1 MANDS
6 TAVSFTLPV
15 GFSVS
20 RTSPGEVTY
29 ADASGSRI
37 SVAVSRLRGTLRP
50 ESATPILGGSARSGC
65 YVPGS
70 VPAFGAFS
78 LSQAVESPCV
88 TPGMRPV
95 VAAASAPSGVAP
107 VAKADPSSVLRH
119 EVLGGVSSSRDL
131 VLLDFASLKSSYPS
145 AASSSFLSSVR
156 VVPLKAFPQV
166 GVPAAELP
174 EAMKDRGMVPRDAC
188 QVVSASD
195 FTSPFGVPVASSHS
209 SSMFGADSV
218 CEVWL
223 GTPSAASSGV
233 WYPNLMRVV
242 VSSFPFG
249 VRETARRL
257 SRGLEQPLYGR
268 VDEVHGMPRLVGTV
282 VRPASQPGAEA
293 LVSVGPQRTVRV
305 AVVGYR
311 GSLTSYSE
319 QLALSLSGAVAGRV
333 ASGTLVRPFA
343 PASSGRSLLGV
354 SWRGDVRVTSSTPP
368 CALVSGGMPAGE
380 ACRFTGPLGTLV
392 EVRPHVGRSLISA
405 ALTNPLGPGSANP
418 AAVRTSAVEGNTF
431 LTATTEDAA
440 HGCLVLDETTWAE
453 IQVTGATRSTRA
465 EALNQV
471 AAGLLQKARAL

>member
-20 RTSPGEVTY
+20 RSSPGEVTY

-37 SVAVSRLRGTLRP
+37 SVAVSRLRGTLRR
-50 ESATPILGGSARSGC
+50 ESATPILGGSARLGC
-65 YVPGS
+65 YVPDSLPVGK
-70 VPAFGAFS
+70 PFS

-95 VAAASAPSGVAP
+95 VAAAASAP
-107 VAKADPSSVLRH
+107 VAKADPSSVVRH
-119 EVLGGVSSSRDL
+119 EVLGAVSSSRDL
-131 VLLDFASLKSSYPS
+131 VLVDLASVKSSYS
-145 AASSSFLSSVR
+145 AAASSSFVSSVR

-166 GVPAAELP
+166 GVPAGELP
-174 EAMKDRGMVPRDAC
+174 EAMRDRGMVPRDAC
-188 QVVSASD
+188 QVVAASD
-195 FTSPFGVPVASSHS
+195 FSSPFGVPVASSHP

-223 GTPSAASSGV
+223 GTPLASSAGV

-249 VRETARRL
+249 VQETARRL
-257 SRGLEQPLYGR
+257 SRGLDQPLFGR
-268 VDEVHGMPRLVGTV
+268 VDEVQGMPRLVGTV
-282 VRPASQPGAEA
+282 VRPGSQPGAEA

-319 QLALSLSGAVAGRV
+319 QLALSLSSAVAGRV
-333 ASGTLVRPFA
+333 SSGALVPPFA
-343 PASSGRSLLGV
+343 PSGTGRSLLGV
-354 SWRGDVRVTSSTPP
+354 SWRGDVRVTASTSP
-368 CALVSGGMPAGE
+368 CALSSGGVLADG
-380 ACRFTGPLGTLV
+380 ACRFTGPSGTQV
-392 EVRPHVGRSLISA
+392 EVRPHTGKSLISA
-405 ALTNPLGPGSANP
+405 ALTNPRGPGSANP

-431 LTATTEDAA
+431 LTAATEDTA

-453 IQVTGATRSTRA
+453 IDITGTTPSTRA
-465 EALNQV
+465 AALHQV
-471 AAGLLQKARAL
+471 AASVVKAARAL